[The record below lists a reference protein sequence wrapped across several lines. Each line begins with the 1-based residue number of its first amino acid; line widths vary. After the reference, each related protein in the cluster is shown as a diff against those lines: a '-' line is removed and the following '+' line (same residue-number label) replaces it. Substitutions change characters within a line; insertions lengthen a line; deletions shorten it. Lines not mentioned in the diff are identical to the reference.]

1 LPFLPNRCNFRY
13 MLQHPDIISNAPPSD
28 EATDKGKPDLPAVL
42 FWEFRYETIDWVK
55 AFSTV
60 IERVLDRGNQRELEE
75 MVRFYGREKVI
86 EVLTKERIYL
96 MDHSIE
102 RACAYFKLKREE
114 LPCYMR
120 KQSRVRRWL

>member
-1 LPFLPNRCNFRY
+1 MSQLPEILPGATA
-13 MLQHPDIISNAPPSD
+13 SNNSV
-28 EATDKGKPDLPAVL
+28 DKGKPDLPARL
-42 FWEFRYETIDWVK
+42 FWEFRYETIDWAK

-60 IERVLDRGNQRELEE
+60 IERVLDRGNQQEFDE

-114 LPCYMR
+114 LPCYTR